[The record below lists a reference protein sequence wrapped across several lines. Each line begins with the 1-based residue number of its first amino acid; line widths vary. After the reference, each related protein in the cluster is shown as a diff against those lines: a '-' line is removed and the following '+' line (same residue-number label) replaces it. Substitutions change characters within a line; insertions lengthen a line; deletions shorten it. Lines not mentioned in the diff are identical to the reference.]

1 MQDLNS
7 VNENQVVLLEKSLGR
22 KLIKRISPERELNI
36 RYRNE
41 KLEVNQI
48 SNKHPSN
55 NEIEFSLK

>member
-41 KLEVNQI
+41 KLEVK
-48 SNKHPSN
+48 SN
-55 NEIEFSLK
+55 IQ